1 MNSPVV
7 MTENRSRHELLNW
20 VNESLK
26 LDYLKIEELR
36 TGAAYCQFMHM
47 LFPGSVLLKK
57 VKFRTNLEH
66 EYVQNFKCFQ
76 DAIKEMDVDLVILS
90 VTFECPNL

>member
-7 MTENRSRHELLNW
+7 MTENQSRHEMLNW

-47 LFPGSVLLKK
+47 LFPGSVFLKS

-66 EYVQNFKCFQ
+66 DYVKNWSVVQN
-76 DAIKEMDVDLVILS
+76 AIKELDVDMVIQNCL
-90 VTFECPNL
+90 L